1 MEQVR
6 SNDKRYW
13 QNLAASDDSTFDAA
27 VTRFMDS
34 FCEQLDIEKILNERK
49 DEIFVYYLDMSAIQM
64 KVSEITPFYITK
76 IKSADQHKINNL
88 FLKIKNKIY
97 ENQFHNQVSFVV
109 VIGEA
114 GYFKTLCKDSLLDIV
129 VLDQS
134 SINQIT
140 AAEKPRSALIK
151 ISKSQINVQRLS
163 PYETIDP
170 VVGRMF
176 YGRKLEMQQLIN
188 SVDKNFVI
196 TGCRKIGKSSL
207 ILNAFQRMR
216 EEQNTFPV
224 FLDCYPYKSIGEFV
238 KQVVT
243 RLEIRELRRM
253 RVDKFHDFLR
263 RMKKKYKKG
272 ITFILDEADR
282 LLEIDK
288 NYGWELFHILSSAH
302 TEGYCRFI
310 ITGYRTV
317 FEQSQNLNSPIYKF
331 MEPIR
336 IHDLDYDSARALITQ
351 PIGDMGIVLVERG
364 KIIEEI
370 LKQTSRQPNMI
381 QFICKKLIEIEGKR
395 NSNKIMLEDVLAVE
409 KSSEYRHYISDTFI
423 VNANP
428 LEQLIAFCMLDYN
441 EFTLQEIDA
450 ELERKGISLKSGELD
465 RTCIILEM
473 ANVFHKEGKNYRF
486 AHSVLPQILKED
498 YDRDY
503 RTKKLLGEVKKNERK

>member
-1 MEQVR
+1 MEQVT
-6 SNDKRYW
+6 KGYW
-13 QNLAASDDSTFDAA
+13 QHLATSDHSTFDAA
-27 VTRFMDS
+27 VTRFMDF
-34 FCEQLDIEKILNERK
+34 FCEQLDVEKILSERK
-49 DEIFVYYLDMSAIQM
+49 EEIFVYYLDMSSIQM

-76 IKSADQHKINNL
+76 IKSTDQLKINHV

-97 ENQFHNQVSFVV
+97 ENQFHDQVSFVV
-109 VIGEA
+109 VIGQT

-134 SINQIT
+134 SINQIIG
-140 AAEKPRSALIK
+140 AEKPRSALIK
-151 ISKSQINVQRLS
+151 ISRSQINVQRLS

-317 FEQSQNLNSPIYKF
+317 FEQSLNLDSPIYKF

-381 QFICKKLIEIEGKR
+381 QFICKKLIEIEGER
-395 NSNKIMLEDVLAVE
+395 NSNEITLEDVLAVE

-428 LEQLIAFCMLDYN
+428 IEQLIAFCMLDDN
-441 EFTLQEIDA
+441 EFTLQEIDT
-450 ELERKGISLKSGELD
+450 ELERKGISLESSELE
-465 RTCIILEM
+465 RICIILEM

-486 AHSVLPQILKED
+486 AHSVLSRILKED

-503 RTKKLLGEVKKNERK
+503 KTKKLLGEVKKNERK